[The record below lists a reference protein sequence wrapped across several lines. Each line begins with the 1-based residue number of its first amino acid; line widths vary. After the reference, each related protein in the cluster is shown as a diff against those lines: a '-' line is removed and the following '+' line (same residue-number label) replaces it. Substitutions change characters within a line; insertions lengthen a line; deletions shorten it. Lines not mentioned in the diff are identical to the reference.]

1 MARNSWQVYAQCL
14 QNIGAGFLRCFCK
27 CVDDCL
33 GQRFIG
39 WTPDIVLVQSTQI
52 FLDPAIEAV
61 DGLVYISAGEQKQN
75 VRMGGK
81 SASNPLMED
90 RVVLYG
96 VACAE
101 VDHTILDLGQVSLDG
116 MNLKGL
122 AVIHGGFD

>member
-1 MARNSWQVYAQCL
+1 M
-14 QNIGAGFLRCFCK
+14 
-27 CVDDCL
+27 
-33 GQRFIG
+33 
-39 WTPDIVLVQSTQI
+39 LVQSTQI